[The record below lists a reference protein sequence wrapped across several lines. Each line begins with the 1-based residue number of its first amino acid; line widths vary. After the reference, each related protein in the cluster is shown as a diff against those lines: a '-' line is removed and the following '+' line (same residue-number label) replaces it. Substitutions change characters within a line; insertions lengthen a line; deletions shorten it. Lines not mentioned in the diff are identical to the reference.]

1 MLSPSGSPSDYATRL
16 GARSPHAGGWPLKT
30 LAVLDE
36 LHVHYA
42 YCDRV
47 RDVERAMLD
56 AFAAAI
62 SPSTRAALPGGVAL
76 PFANLVGGGR
86 RQPHG
91 ITGAKAP
98 RRTRTPR
105 GGHAPQPADQ
115 STARAARPVRSAQ
128 VTAEQLA
135 ARLGISGKTFRS
147 WLRAQWRAGHPLLT
161 DHQHGG
167 SWLFDAE
174 DAAALEVQYRQ

>member
-1 MLSPSGSPSDYATRL
+1 MTPL

-30 LAVLDE
+30 LAVLDD

-42 YCDRV
+42 YCDHV
-47 RDVERAMLD
+47 RDAERAMLD
-56 AFAAAI
+56 AFAAAT
-62 SPSTRAALPGGVAL
+62 SRRTRAALPGEVAL

-98 RRTRTPR
+98 RHTRTPR
-105 GGHAPQPADQ
+105 SRQARRSAVQP
-115 STARAARPVRSAQ
+115 TTRAARPVRSAD
-128 VTAEQLA
+128 VDAEQLA
-135 ARLGISGKTFRS
+135 ARLGISGKTMRA
-147 WLRAQWRAGHPLLT
+147 WLRKQWRAEHPLLA

-167 SWLFDAE
+167 RWRFEPDE
-174 DAAALEVQYRQ
+174 AATLGAQYQQRR